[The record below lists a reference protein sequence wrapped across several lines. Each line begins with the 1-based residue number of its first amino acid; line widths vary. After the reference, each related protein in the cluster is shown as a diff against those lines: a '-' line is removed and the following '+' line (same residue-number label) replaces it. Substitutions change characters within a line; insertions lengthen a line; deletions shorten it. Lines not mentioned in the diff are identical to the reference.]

1 MDSFEELAIL
11 LNKAGVKLE
20 ELHLDDKELIKKLF
34 LLSDIFQ
41 SCSSTNE
48 SSIMPFK
55 NYLTIRLNE
64 LKEM

>member
-20 ELHLDDKELIKKLF
+20 ELNLDDKELIKKLF

-41 SCSSTNE
+41 SCSSTIQ
-48 SSIMPFK
+48 SRFHT
-55 NYLTIRLNE
+55 L
-64 LKEM
+64 